1 MVIDRPMDSAL
12 VRALSGVEP
21 DRQRRARIA
30 TMAVA
35 ASVTAHVLVGLY
47 VYEAKYRIIAPPAV
61 ASEPPIVLPFVRQ
74 TPTKPLTPPT
84 VKPMPHVLA
93 PRRTTSTVAT
103 PLTTPL
109 APRVALLNH
118 TDLAPPQLLPN
129 DFRIDTP
136 PEPAKGPPVL
146 TSPDWIS
153 KPTASEMTQ
162 YYPQRAIDRDL
173 SGVVTMECVVSA
185 VGTVHSCSVTNETPQ
200 GIGFGDAA
208 RKLAPFFK
216 MKPQTRDGTPVD
228 GASVRIPIRFSL
240 G

>member
-47 VYEAKYRIIAPPAV
+47 VYEAKYGIGAPTMIDTSPPSVTFYDAPP
-61 ASEPPIVLPFVRQ
+61 P
-74 TPTKPLTPPT
+74 KPLTQPKPT
-84 VKPMPHVLA
+84 PQVPHVLA
-93 PRRTTSTVAT
+93 VRPTTSIVPTQTVLPIT
-103 PLTTPL
+103 PQFVTP
-109 APRVALLNH
+109 NH
-118 TDLAPPQLLPN
+118 TDTAPQIAPLQF
-129 DFRIDTP
+129 DP
-136 PEPAKGPPVL
+136 PSELKGPPVL

-153 KPTASEMTQ
+153 KPTGSEMTQ
-162 YYPQRAIDRDL
+162 YYPQPAIDRNL
-173 SGVVTMECVVSA
+173 SGAVTMECVVSA
-185 VGTVHSCSVTNETPQ
+185 AGTVHSCSVTKETPQ